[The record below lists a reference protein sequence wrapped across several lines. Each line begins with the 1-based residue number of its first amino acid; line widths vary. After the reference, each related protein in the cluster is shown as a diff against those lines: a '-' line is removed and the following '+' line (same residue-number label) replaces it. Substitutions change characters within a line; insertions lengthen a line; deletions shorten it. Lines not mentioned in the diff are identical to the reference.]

1 MRRTIKTLEVPKWVG
16 FPDATQVVQVRRTR
30 TAKSQ
35 EACRGGLPGVLPAH
49 GRRPDRDHRGLGPR
63 ALGHREPSPH
73 RSAMSSSMRTATS
86 CAPAT
91 APRSWPPCAPVHP
104 ASSAWSTA
112 PKPLSPPPPNPC
124 HGNQNA
130 PSSSSPNQ
138 PPDPTLPTPCATHG
152 TSALSCAISADWR
165 AFLRSWSV
173 ACSFLYLANLLPA
186 VWGTGHTTRRPRR

>member
-1 MRRTIKTLEVPKWVG
+1 MHTQVATAQWITQRSGHYLLRVKDNKKTIRRTLKALPWKDVTSISSVDTSHGRRVRRTIKTLEVPKWVG

-63 ALGHREPSPH
+63 ALGHREPSPR

-91 APRSWPPCAPVHP
+91 DLRTWPPCV
-104 ASSAWSTA
+104 T
-112 PKPLSPPPPNPC
+112 
-124 HGNQNA
+124 
-130 PSSSSPNQ
+130 
-138 PPDPTLPTPCATHG
+138 
-152 TSALSCAISADWR
+152 
-165 AFLRSWSV
+165 
-173 ACSFLYLANLLPA
+173 
-186 VWGTGHTTRRPRR
+186 